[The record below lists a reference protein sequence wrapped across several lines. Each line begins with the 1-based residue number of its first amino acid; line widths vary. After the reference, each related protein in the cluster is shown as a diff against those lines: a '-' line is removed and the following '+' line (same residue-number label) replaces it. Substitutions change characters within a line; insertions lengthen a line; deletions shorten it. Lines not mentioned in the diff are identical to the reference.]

1 MAIFRRKPTP
11 LPQVTEVGHANLAKQ
26 VRADGMRPAQV
37 AAQVVASP
45 QATAATVA
53 AAPAPTSDEPIYTFE
68 TTIQRNIQRGRGW
81 YVGWS
86 IFFALAI
93 GVNVWTRQYM
103 GVVALT
109 LLAVIL
115 FVSASQKPK
124 KIRVAFHADS
134 LHIGEQRFAW
144 HEFENFWI
152 LHEPG
157 QLNRLHLARRTKVFN
172 ELMVELGDESP
183 LKIRDLLL
191 AWLPEDPKREESRV
205 DYVTRTL
212 KL

>member
-1 MAIFRRKPTP
+1 MAIFRRKPN
-11 LPQVTEVGHANLAKQ
+11 LPPPATEIGHANLAKQ
-26 VRADGMRPAQV
+26 VRTESTRPVQAAPQNV
-37 AAQVVASP
+37 AAH
-45 QATAATVA
+45 ATAAAT
-53 AAPAPTSDEPIYTFE
+53 PTDSSQPIYTFE
-68 TTIQRNIQRGRGW
+68 TTAQRNVQRGRGW

-93 GVNVWTRQYM
+93 GVNLWLRQHM

-115 FVSASQKPK
+115 FITASQKPK
-124 KIRVAFHADS
+124 KIRVGFYADG
-134 LHIGEQRFAW
+134 LHLGEQKFAW

-172 ELMVELGDESP
+172 ELMIELGDENP